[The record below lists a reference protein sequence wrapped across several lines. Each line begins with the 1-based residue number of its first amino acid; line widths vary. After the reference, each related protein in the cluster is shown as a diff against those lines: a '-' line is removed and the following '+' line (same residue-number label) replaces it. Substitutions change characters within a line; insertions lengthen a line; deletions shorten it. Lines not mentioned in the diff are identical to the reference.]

1 MFSKRNWNLFLKK
14 SLDTLIKNGGGVMQV
29 NDICDIIIQNLT
41 REWEKRM
48 NKQSLI
54 EKWEIPKYSKKEI
67 KNAGKAIATP
77 SISNEER
84 DIALEILNNWRSAH
98 AYPLQVIASNLRL
111 RNPTAIVVQRL
122 KRLESITGK
131 LERYST
137 MDLYRMQ
144 DLGGCRVIVDSL
156 DEVYAAI
163 SNYKNSRIRHI
174 LKREYDYIQ
183 KPKDSGYRSYHMV
196 YQFHSDKKETYNKNM
211 LIEIQF
217 RTKLQHTWATAVEMM
232 GIYTKSQLKA
242 SIGDEDVL
250 RFFVLVSSVFAK
262 MEGTPIAPNTID
274 DFNTLISEIREIDKK
289 LYIVSRLSALSVAIN
304 HVNENTKIK
313 KNGYYVLQLN
323 YKKKLLKINSF
334 LKSQVE
340 LATNVYNKI
349 QETNNPHLDVVLV
362 SATSFETLKAAYP
375 NYFTDISGF
384 VDMMRRILA

>member
-1 MFSKRNWNLFLKK
+1 
-14 SLDTLIKNGGGVMQV
+14 LDTLIKNGGGVMQV

-41 REWEKRM
+41 REWKKRM

-163 SNYKNSRIRHI
+163 LNYKNSRIRHI

-183 KPKDSGYRSYHMV
+183 EPKDSGYRSYHMV

-349 QETNNPHLDVVLV
+349 EETNNPNLDVVLV

>member
-1 MFSKRNWNLFLKK
+1 
-14 SLDTLIKNGGGVMQV
+14 MQV

-41 REWEKRM
+41 REWKKRM

-163 SNYKNSRIRHI
+163 LNYKNSRIRHI

-183 KPKDSGYRSYHMV
+183 EPKDSGYRSYHMV

-349 QETNNPHLDVVLV
+349 EETNNPNLDVVLV

-384 VDMMRRILA
+384 VDMMRRILVQNCINFCE

>member
-163 SNYKNSRIRHI
+163 LNYKNSRIRHI

-183 KPKDSGYRSYHMV
+183 EPKDSGYRSYHMV

-349 QETNNPHLDVVLV
+349 EETNNPNLDVVLV

>member
-1 MFSKRNWNLFLKK
+1 MKK

-41 REWEKRM
+41 REWKKRM

-163 SNYKNSRIRHI
+163 LNYKNSRIRHI

-183 KPKDSGYRSYHMV
+183 EPKDSGYRSYHMV

-349 QETNNPHLDVVLV
+349 EETNNPNLDVVLV

>member
-1 MFSKRNWNLFLKK
+1 
-14 SLDTLIKNGGGVMQV
+14 MQKTDV
-29 NDICDIIIQNLT
+29 YDIIIQNLT
-41 REWEKRM
+41 KEWENSM
-48 NKQSLI
+48 NNQLSI
-54 EKWEIPKYSKKEI
+54 EKWETPKYSKKEI
-67 KNAGKAIATP
+67 NNAGKTIAIPTIEP
-77 SISNEER
+77 EER
-84 DIALEILNNWRSAH
+84 YAALEIVNNWRSAH

-111 RNPTAIVVQRL
+111 RNPNAIVVQRL
-122 KRLESITGK
+122 KRLESIIGK
-131 LERYST
+131 LERFPD
-137 MDLYRMQ
+137 MNLYRMQ
-144 DLGGCRVIVDSL
+144 DLGGCRVIVDTI
-156 DEVYAAI
+156 EQVYDAL
-163 SNYKNSRIRHI
+163 NKYKSSRIRHI
-174 LKREYDYIQ
+174 IKREDDYIQ
-183 KPKDSGYRSYHMV
+183 SPKKSGYRSYHIV
-196 YQFHSDKKETYNKNM
+196 YQFHSDTKETYNKNM
-211 LIEIQF
+211 FIEIQF

-242 SIGDEDVL
+242 SLGDEDIL

-274 DFNTLISEIREIDKK
+274 DFNTLISEIREIDKR

-349 QETNNPHLDVVLV
+349 EEINNPNLDVVLV
-362 SATSFETLKAAYP
+362 SATSFDTLKAAYP

>member
-41 REWEKRM
+41 REWKKRM

-163 SNYKNSRIRHI
+163 LNYKNSRIRHI

-183 KPKDSGYRSYHMV
+183 EPKDSGYRSYHMV

-349 QETNNPHLDVVLV
+349 EETNNPNLDVVLV

>member
-14 SLDTLIKNGGGVMQV
+14 SLDTLIKNGGGVVQV

-163 SNYKNSRIRHI
+163 LNYKNSRIRHI

-183 KPKDSGYRSYHMV
+183 EPKDSGYRSYHMV

-217 RTKLQHTWATAVEMM
+217 RTKLQHTWATTVEMM

-349 QETNNPHLDVVLV
+349 EETNNPNLDVVLV

>member
-1 MFSKRNWNLFLKK
+1 
-14 SLDTLIKNGGGVMQV
+14 LDTLIKNGGGVVQV

-163 SNYKNSRIRHI
+163 LNYKNSRIRHI

-183 KPKDSGYRSYHMV
+183 EPKDSGYRSYHMV

-217 RTKLQHTWATAVEMM
+217 RTKLQHTWATTVEMM

-349 QETNNPHLDVVLV
+349 EETNNPNLDVVLV